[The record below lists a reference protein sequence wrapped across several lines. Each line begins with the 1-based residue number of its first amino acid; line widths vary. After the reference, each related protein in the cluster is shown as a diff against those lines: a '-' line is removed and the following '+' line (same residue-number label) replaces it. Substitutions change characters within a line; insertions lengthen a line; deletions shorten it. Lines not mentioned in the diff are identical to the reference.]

1 LVEKGGRRWWCG
13 GVVVGMEE
21 EMEGRMVVEMV
32 VEKVERVAGQGGTMA
47 GFWAAMLPFA
57 VGEER
62 RNERERKK
70 DGCIYKGV
78 VLIITSLPLV

>member
-1 LVEKGGRRWWCG
+1 
-13 GVVVGMEE
+13 
-21 EMEGRMVVEMV
+21 
-32 VEKVERVAGQGGTMA
+32 MA
-47 GFWAAMLPFA
+47 GFWAAVLPFA

-78 VLIITSLPLV
+78 VLIITSLPLTCLSLNETCVSIR